1 MSTVNVDVL
10 NVSSKSRFFT
20 GYFTNKML
28 TKLALRK
35 ENPLV
40 IKRELYNWYLEVY
53 RLINCKQKELIE
65 RMNKDQEYLEQAE
78 TEIQININVEDLTT
92 AAIFYDRIEYDKR
105 KIFTELQKI
114 SDEIKAIEEEDDTN
128 FLA

>member
-1 MSTVNVDVL
+1 
-10 NVSSKSRFFT
+10 
-20 GYFTNKML
+20 ML

-53 RLINCKQKELIE
+53 RFINCKQKELIE